1 MATNHGHGPNAGH
14 GVEYDKTDLGAKGI
28 LIFFIVLGAF
38 AIAMQL
44 GALALYAGMTKFAE
58 KHEAESNPLA
68 PQTYTPR
75 DEILTNTANV
85 NIEQFPQ
92 PRLEASSAGAAS
104 MNDMLLR
111 ESKALTA
118 EPWQD
123 AQGNVHLPIE
133 QAMRAVLPRLAAR
146 AGGRPIP
153 DYPGVGRIYSY
164 PVPDGMANGEASHQ
178 PETVP
183 ESGGTSSAGE

>member
-1 MATNHGHGPNAGH
+1 MATNHGHGNNAGH
-14 GVEYDKTDLGAKGI
+14 GVEYDKSDLGAKGI
-28 LIFFIVLGAF
+28 LIFFLVLGVF
-38 AIAMQL
+38 AIAMHL

-58 KHEAESNPLA
+58 QHEAESSPLA

-85 NIEQFPQ
+85 NIEQFGQ

-104 MNDMLLR
+104 MTKMLLR

-123 AQGNVHLPIE
+123 AKGNVHLPIA
-133 QAMRAVLPRLAAR
+133 QAMRAVLPRLVVR
-146 AGGRPIP
+146 AGGRPVP
-153 DYPGVGRIYSY
+153 DYPGVGRVYSY
-164 PVPDGMANGEASHQ
+164 PAPGGIAKQEAYPLPEAM
-178 PETVP
+178 PETGETP
-183 ESGGTSSAGE
+183 PAGE